1 MELYYFS
8 ILPTRCKSVRQ
19 SSLYSKTMVVIVG
32 LSAPAY
38 SISVTMHPYN
48 FPGTTARDACAP
60 TLKHLPAAKTLS
72 IYIAC
77 THTHHCC
84 ELACGC
90 ANWLP
95 VPFGIHPWN
104 TRVRKGKRPR
114 PCLPTRMLQP
124 LSTATQ
130 QRFMLCLQNE
140 TIECYSA
147 DAIGLYRALNRGSRA
162 LRLGI

>member
-1 MELYYFS
+1 
-8 ILPTRCKSVRQ
+8 
-19 SSLYSKTMVVIVG
+19 MVVIVG

-38 SISVTMHPYN
+38 SISVTIHPYN
-48 FPGTTARDACAP
+48 VPGTTARDACAP

-77 THTHHCC
+77 THTTV
-84 ELACGC
+84 AS
-90 ANWLP
+90 WP
-95 VPFGIHPWN
+95 VAAPTCSPVHFGIHPWN
-104 TRVRKGKRPR
+104 TRVQKGKQPR

-147 DAIGLYRALNRGSRA
+147 GAIGLYRALNRGSRA
-162 LRLGI
+162 LRLGIWRLNLPATGSH

>member
-1 MELYYFS
+1 
-8 ILPTRCKSVRQ
+8 
-19 SSLYSKTMVVIVG
+19 MVVIVG

-48 FPGTTARDACAP
+48 FAGTTARDACAP

-77 THTHHCC
+77 THTTV
-84 ELACGC
+84 ASWPVAAPTGS
-90 ANWLP
+90 P

-104 TRVRKGKRPR
+104 TRVPEGKRPR